1 MPLEPFLRSANEKS
15 ALLRVPQPTLW
26 RPCLALQP
34 STPVVPPWSAFGP
47 ALSPLTTLP
56 WVPTPAACIMSG
68 FCSLWPQSSP
78 LGLVGPHRWLH
89 PWSQLFQP

>member
-1 MPLEPFLRSANEKS
+1 MKS

-26 RPCLALQP
+26 RPCLALSHP
-34 STPVVPPWSAFGP
+34 LLLCLPGLPFGP

-56 WVPTPAACIMSG
+56 LGPYPSCLHYERGSFSVASRLTPRGSWA
-68 FCSLWPQSSP
+68 PP
-78 LGLVGPHRWLH
+78 RWLH